1 MRRPIS
7 AVPLEVFETY
17 LHAAVAP
24 IQSRVKRE
32 AQTRDC
38 GDLVDPSGTSRQ
50 YREPI
55 FRRRHICGQQFALG
69 HVKFDSEDELV
80 VVVPALLGQQGSGG
94 REVRERRGV
103 GGRHLRALAR
113 DEIQFGDL
121 LTFLS

>member
-7 AVPLEVFETY
+7 AASSEVFKTY

-24 IQSRVKRE
+24 IQSRVERE
-32 AQTRDC
+32 AQTRD
-38 GDLVDPSGTSRQ
+38 GSDMVRASGTSRQ
-50 YREPI
+50 HREPI

-80 VVVPALLGQQGSGG
+80 VVVPALLGQQCPAG
-94 REVRERRGV
+94 REIRERRGV
-103 GGRHLRALAR
+103 RGRNLRAPAR
-113 DEIQFGDL
+113 NEIEFGDP